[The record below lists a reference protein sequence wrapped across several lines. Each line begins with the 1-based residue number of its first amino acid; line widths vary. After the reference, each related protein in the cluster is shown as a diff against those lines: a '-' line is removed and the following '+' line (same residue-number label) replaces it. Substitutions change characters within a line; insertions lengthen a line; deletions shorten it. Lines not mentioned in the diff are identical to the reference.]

1 MRRRL
6 IAAFVALDGLCA
18 VAAPLLAPALLLSPE
33 PAPTYVEIAGMCV
46 EEMPDR
52 DAGLG
57 GRPVA
62 MSFCA
67 EA

>member
-6 IAAFVALDGLCA
+6 LAAFLALDGLCA
-18 VAAPLLAPALLLSPE
+18 LAAPLMAPALLPSPE
-33 PAPTYVEIAGMCV
+33 PEAAYLEIAGTCV

-57 GRPVA
+57 GRVVA

>member
-6 IAAFVALDGLCA
+6 IAAFLALDGLCA
-18 VAAPLLAPALLLSPE
+18 LAAPLLGPALLPSPE
-33 PAPTYVEIAGMCV
+33 PESTYVEIAGMCV

-57 GRPVA
+57 GRIVA
-62 MSFCA
+62 TSLCA
-67 EA
+67 GA